1 MEVFTSY
8 SYLKKIKLRPQDSTM
23 LNLRLK
29 VNLPDEIEVMIG
41 LLPSFVSRKFS
52 IEKSNWIS
60 NKIKDQIIQLDIS
73 NRHFFNS
80 IQDGHFRGCSRMGGG
95 PFWTPS
101 LKYAKHIQQ

>member
-80 IQDGHFRGCSRMGGG
+80 IQDGDFRGCSRMGGG

-101 LKYAKHIQQ
+101 LKSATHILQ